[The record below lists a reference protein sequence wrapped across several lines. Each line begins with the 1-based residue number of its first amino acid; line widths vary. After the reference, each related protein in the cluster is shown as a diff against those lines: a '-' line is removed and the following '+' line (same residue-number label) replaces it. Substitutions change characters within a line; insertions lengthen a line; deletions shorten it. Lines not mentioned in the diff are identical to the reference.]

1 MWFLVVVLYSNGL
14 WPQELCLLPLAQE
27 EPKLTSPEA
36 PEEAMLWMEC
46 EGMILGCG
54 GKWQTKVHNPSRNGV
69 YISLLYT
76 LYTLSAD
83 TQRISKK
90 EKTVENIVLN

>member
-1 MWFLVVVLYSNGL
+1 
-14 WPQELCLLPLAQE
+14 
-27 EPKLTSPEA
+27 
-36 PEEAMLWMEC
+36 
-46 EGMILGCG
+46 MILGCG

>member
-1 MWFLVVVLYSNGL
+1 
-14 WPQELCLLPLAQE
+14 
-27 EPKLTSPEA
+27 
-36 PEEAMLWMEC
+36 MEC